1 MLCWKY
7 YVLFLEALCLV
18 LEALCA
24 VLEVLCVVWEVLCVE
39 LEAMCAM
46 LEVLCAVLEM
56 LGNVHAFQ
64 CYAGGTERCFSG
76 PPCTAAMIIPP
87 CLVTPASGLSVHA

>member
-1 MLCWKY
+1 MFLEVLCL
-7 YVLFLEALCLV
+7 VLEALCAV

-24 VLEVLCVVWEVLCVE
+24 VLEVLCVVLEVLCVV
-39 LEAMCAM
+39 LEAMCAV

-64 CYAGGTERCFSG
+64 CYAGGTERYFSG